1 MTIGGVQAVKQKK
14 VEFLQVR
21 MDSILKKA
29 IRKYCELNFID
40 QSSAVRIAIAQFPP
54 IREIIEELQTK

>member
-1 MTIGGVQAVKQKK
+1 MKQKK

-21 MDSILKKA
+21 MDHILKKA

-54 IREIIEELQTK
+54 IRKIIEELQTELQTK